1 MAGSLLPNGFTPRLP
16 AMTSATRIIQTLG
29 GHGIVRKRAA
39 SYGAVV
45 DRVRS
50 GLPYAAL
57 EAVATRYGMSQE
69 AVVRV
74 LRLPLRTLGR
84 RKKDG
89 RLSPDESDRL
99 LRLARIGATAEEVLE
114 SRDKAVAWLH
124 RPNRALGGRRPLEM
138 LDTDLGA
145 HEVEQL

>member
-1 MAGSLLPNGFTPRLP
+1 
-16 AMTSATRIIQTLG
+16 MTSATRIIQTLG

-99 LRLARIGATAEEVLE
+99 LRLARIGAIVFYTGRLLQALAMWVLLVDIFMAGPMGPQPNPFYAGVAMFIIGWFMVRRTAR
-114 SRDKAVAWLH
+114 S
-124 RPNRALGGRRPLEM
+124 G
-138 LDTDLGA
+138 
-145 HEVEQL
+145 